1 MTVRSE
7 FGVCPLLLFLPTS
20 LQHENPTLLTEHNH
34 DGDESAIEAAK
45 CKSRM
50 ETLAK
55 ITRDKPGQIYAQT
68 ALTMRTK
75 RVYKN
80 LQTRMKNLCQDR
92 RDGRKSVE
100 EFLHGAGH
108 NIRWKS

>member
-1 MTVRSE
+1 MMVTKVLLKQPSE
-7 FGVCPLLLFLPTS
+7 LVISGEWATQLVL
-20 LQHENPTLLTEHNH
+20 
-34 DGDESAIEAAK
+34 ESRGEPPK
-45 CKSRM
+45 KR
-50 ETLAK
+50 
-55 ITRDKPGQIYAQT
+55 Q
-68 ALTMRTK
+68 K